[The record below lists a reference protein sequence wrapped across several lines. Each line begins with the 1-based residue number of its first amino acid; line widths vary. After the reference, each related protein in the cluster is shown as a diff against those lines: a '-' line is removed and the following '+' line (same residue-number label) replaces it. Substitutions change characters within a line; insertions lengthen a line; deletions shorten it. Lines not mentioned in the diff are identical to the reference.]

1 MTNDEIRHQL
11 GIVWRDCDGPGW
23 LKHGAEFSDSITPSR
38 EHFIDLEQL
47 FGEWPVFYAQP
58 LFLGLEEWC
67 FVEALGL
74 VVVEPFR
81 VSE

>member
-1 MTNDEIRHQL
+1 MTNDEIRYQL
-11 GIVWRDCDGPGW
+11 GIVWRDVGGPGW
-23 LKHGAEFSDSITPSR
+23 LKCGAEFSDSITPAR
-38 EHFIDLEQL
+38 EHFTDLKEI
-47 FGEWPVFYAQP
+47 FGEWPVFHVHP

-67 FVEALGL
+67 FVEALGF